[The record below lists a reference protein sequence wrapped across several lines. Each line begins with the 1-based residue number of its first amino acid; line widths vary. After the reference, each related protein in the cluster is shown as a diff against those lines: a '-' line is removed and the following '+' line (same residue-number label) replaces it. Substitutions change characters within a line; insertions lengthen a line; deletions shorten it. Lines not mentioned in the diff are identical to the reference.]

1 MVAAKAIAIIDDEV
15 DLVNLFQE
23 ALEKNGF
30 KVCAFTDPIQAFNIL
45 EKKIQEYG
53 LILSDFRM
61 PNLNGYELCTKL
73 RQLNPELEVIL
84 MSAYDTMECDTSK
97 FTIIKKPILIAQL
110 LQIVRDS
117 LEYGDDNNSIIYDT
131 KNSKP
136 IIVVKDSSSQLSESP
151 TSSSTINIADT
162 VNKKDERLALLEISK
177 GLIELLQDAGFTIEK
192 ILENHPSRI
201 AEILGIDVYV
211 GEIIYNETK
220 KASRNVNSNFLIN

>member
-1 MVAAKAIAIIDDEV
+1 MVAAKTIAIIDDEV
-15 DLVNLFQE
+15 DVINLFQE

-30 KVCAFTDPIQAFNIL
+30 KVCAFTDPIQAFNTL

-61 PNLNGYELCTKL
+61 PNLNGYELCNKL

-84 MSAYDTMECDTSK
+84 MSAYDTMECETSK
-97 FTIIKKPILIAQL
+97 FTLVKKPILIPQL
-110 LQIVRDS
+110 LKIVRDR
-117 LEYGDDNNSIIYDT
+117 LEYGDDNNNSIMYDT

-136 IIVVKDSSSQLSESP
+136 IIVVKDSSSQLSESS
-151 TSSSTINIADT
+151 TTSSSSTINIADT
-162 VNKKDERLALLEISK
+162 VIIKDERLALLEISK
-177 GLIELLQDAGFTIEK
+177 GLVELLQDAGFTIEK
-192 ILENHPSRI
+192 ILENRPSRI

-220 KASRNVNSNFLIN
+220 KHLGM

>member
-30 KVCAFTDPIQAFNIL
+30 KVCAFTDPIHAFNIL

-61 PNLNGYELCTKL
+61 PNLNGYELCTML

-84 MSAYDTMECDTSK
+84 MSAYDTIECDTSK
-97 FTIIKKPILIAQL
+97 FTIVKKPILIAQL
-110 LQIVRDS
+110 LKIVRDS
-117 LEYGDDNNSIIYDT
+117 LEL
-131 KNSKP
+131 
-136 IIVVKDSSSQLSESP
+136 VVKDSSSQLSESP
-151 TSSSTINIADT
+151 KSSSTINIADT
-162 VNKKDERLALLEISK
+162 VNKNDKRLALLKISK
-177 GLIELLQDAGFTIEK
+177 GLIELLQDASFTIEK

-201 AEILGIDVYV
+201 AEILGIDVYI

-220 KASRNVNSNFLIN
+220 KASSIVTSYTFRNLEK